1 MSIGLFRKQI
11 SWLRLKYDGVSIPI
25 PQSTYEKNGY
35 SPIVNRHRG
44 QITAG
49 AGSNAIKTI
58 EKKPIGMGSRSPPTV
73 TPVCTENL
81 NTGEAVMQSAQD
93 GA

>member
-25 PQSTYEKNGY
+25 PQSKNGY

-58 EKKPIGMGSRSPPTV
+58 EKTRSEWGPDADRHAKPLIHLA
-73 TPVCTENL
+73 TE
-81 NTGEAVMQSAQD
+81 
-93 GA
+93 GALLDAY